1 MHEMLM
7 KRKLRY
13 VGAEVVFTDENDGV
27 GSKEYI
33 EKLHTDGKIVW
44 ANAIVYDYKVQ
55 LAWGTAMTFPLRARP
70 KKAGLLTEGTISF
83 RPTRRLRLKPILKR
97 RAEDKTK
104 IGTCAKCS
112 SRFFY

>member
-33 EKLHTDGKIVW
+33 EKLHADGKIVW
-44 ANAIVYDYKVQ
+44 ANAIAYDYKVQ
-55 LAWGTAMTFPLRARP
+55 LAAGHSDDVSVTGEPEKGWGWLADRGYDIIQTDWTLALKTYLE
-70 KKAGLLTEGTISF
+70 KTG
-83 RPTRRLRLKPILKR
+83 RR
-97 RAEDKTK
+97 
-104 IGTCAKCS
+104 
-112 SRFFY
+112 